1 MIYSNVCGEK
11 ISKLGFGTM
20 RLPLNEDK
28 TINQKQ
34 VEEMV
39 DYALNN
45 GVNYFDTA
53 YPYHEGQSEISIGK
67 ALKKYPRESYYL
79 ADKYPG
85 HQIASS
91 YNPAQVFE
99 TQLKKCDVEYFDFYL
114 LHNVYENDIEVY
126 EDPKWGIIDYFVEQ
140 KKLGRIKHLGFSS
153 HARVET
159 LENFLKRH
167 PNLFEFC
174 QIQLNY
180 VDYTLQEGKQK
191 VELLNRYN
199 IPIWVM
205 EPLRGGKLAS
215 TKKDEKLKELRKD
228 ASIASWGFNY
238 LLNIEGISV
247 ILSGMSSL
255 SQMQDNI
262 KTFNENKPLNE
273 EETKLVY
280 EIAEE
285 IKSSVPCTKCRYC
298 TSGCPMGIDIPLMI
312 AIYNDLSV
320 QRSVNTIMAIENYPE
335 DKLPSACLK
344 CGACASICPQG
355 IKIPDI
361 LEDLTNIISSMPK
374 WKDISKQREEIANKE
389 LKNKSS

>member
-1 MIYSNVCGEK
+1 MIYSNVCNEK

-20 RLPLNEDK
+20 RLPLKEDK
-28 TINQKQ
+28 TIDQEQ
-34 VEEMV
+34 VELMV
-39 DYALNN
+39 DYAIKN

-53 YPYHEGQSEISIGK
+53 FPYHEGQSEISIGK

-85 HQIASS
+85 HQIASQ
-91 YNPAQVFE
+91 YNPKQVFE
-99 TQLKKCDVEYFDFYL
+99 KQLEKCGVDYFDFYL

-126 EDPKWGIIDYFVEQ
+126 EDPKWGIIDYFIKQ
-140 KKLGRIKHLGFSS
+140 KELGRIKHLGFSS
-153 HARVET
+153 HARVDT
-159 LENFLKRH
+159 LKSFLDKH

-180 VDYTLQEGKQK
+180 VDYTLQEGKEK
-191 VELLNRYN
+191 VELLNKYN

-215 TKKDEKLKELRKD
+215 TNREEKFYELRKD

-238 LLNIEGISV
+238 LLNIKGVSV
-247 ILSGMSSL
+247 ILSGMSNL
-255 SQMQDNI
+255 PQMEDNI
-262 KTFNENKPLNE
+262 KTFNENRPLNQ

-312 AIYNDLSV
+312 SIYNDLNV
-320 QRSVNTIMAIENYPE
+320 AKSVNTIMEIENYPE

-344 CGACASICPQG
+344 CGACTSICPQK
-355 IKIPDI
+355 IAIPDI
-361 LEDLTNIISSMPK
+361 LEKLSETISTMPK
-374 WKDISKQREEIANKE
+374 WKDISKQREEIAKKE
-389 LKNKSS
+389 LS